1 MNEVKIILIRVLLC
15 SWLAV
20 LLYFIS
26 CSWAVFLLI
35 GVSQAA
41 SDDEVNLFL
50 VGVAWKRC
58 NSKVECPAHLSY
70 GRPLSCS

>member
-1 MNEVKIILIRVLLC
+1 
-15 SWLAV
+15 
-20 LLYFIS
+20 
-26 CSWAVFLLI
+26 
-35 GVSQAA
+35 VSQAA